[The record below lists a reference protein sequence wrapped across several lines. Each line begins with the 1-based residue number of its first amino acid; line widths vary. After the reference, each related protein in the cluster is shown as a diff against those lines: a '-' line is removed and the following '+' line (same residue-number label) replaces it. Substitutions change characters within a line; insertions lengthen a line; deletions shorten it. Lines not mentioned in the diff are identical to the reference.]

1 MSIETV
7 RLVEVH
13 RDDDLQS
20 RVSTNEKVV
29 EEYAEL
35 LADGATL
42 PPPKVVKDE
51 AGMLWP
57 WDGRHTLEAHYTRAR
72 GSGYHDEYLV
82 DVEVQPGTRDDAIL
96 LAAGANGTHGL
107 RRSRDDKR
115 RAVFMVLGHAACTE
129 WSDRRV
135 ADHCHVSHTFVANLR
150 AERDTMLSGRS
161 GTEGEEHEAESEEPI
176 GRVATLAPDPETPE
190 HDHLFVATLPL
201 GADDPDPGDDEEEE
215 EEEEDADGASV
226 QPSGADAPP
235 NTSTPPATRQAP
247 RCGSC

>member
-7 RLVEVH
+7 RLSEVH

-20 RVSTNEKVV
+20 RVATDPKVV

-35 LADGATL
+35 LAEEATL
-42 PPPKVVKDE
+42 PPPKGVKDD
-51 AGMLWP
+51 AGALWA
-57 WDGRHTLEAHYTRAR
+57 WDGRHTLDAHYARAQK
-72 GSGYHDEYLV
+72 SGLFDEYLV
-82 DVEVQPGTRDDAIL
+82 DVEVQPGTRDAAIL

-150 AERDTMLSGRS
+150 AERDAMLKALDDLDQACRDGSFRP
-161 GTEGEEHEAESEEPI
+161 TA
-176 GRVATLAPDPETPE
+176 ACLA
-190 HDHLFVATLPL
+190 
-201 GADDPDPGDDEEEE
+201 
-215 EEEEDADGASV
+215 
-226 QPSGADAPP
+226 
-235 NTSTPPATRQAP
+235 
-247 RCGSC
+247 